1 MTIAELSKHSA
12 QICYKHLQRALTIFN
27 SSPAKIS
34 RYLVYIVD
42 LLIFCEPNI
51 DLQKLWVCNMFA
63 LVFLESTVENLIST
77 NLI

>member
-12 QICYKHLQRALTIFN
+12 QICYKHLQCALTIFN

-42 LLIFCEPNI
+42 LLICCEPNI
-51 DLQKLWVCNMFA
+51 DL
-63 LVFLESTVENLIST
+63 
-77 NLI
+77 